1 MFNRLNFRLQQQ
13 QQPVVQTPG
22 QFFQSYGQQQQP
34 PQAQQQLPP
43 GTWVSTNNQQIT
55 VVNAGGSGMQQTPL
69 VPAPP
74 QHHQVM
80 MACGAQPALP
90 MQQHIV
96 VSASSAGIQTSSA
109 NLPYDL
115 QNLMPDQSI
124 MDLDMEAVL
133 RHELAQTQGNQINFD
148 L

>member
-1 MFNRLNFRLQQQ
+1 
-13 QQPVVQTPG
+13 
-22 QFFQSYGQQQQP
+22 
-34 PQAQQQLPP
+34 
-43 GTWVSTNNQQIT
+43 
-55 VVNAGGSGMQQTPL
+55 MQQTGM
-69 VPAPP
+69 VPPPP
-74 QHHQVM
+74 QHHPM
-80 MACGAQPALP
+80 MCGTQPAMP

-133 RHELAQTQGNQINFD
+133 RHELAQTRDNQINFD